1 MRTLESTLYD
11 ILIAGDLME
20 TNAETSVAFDPL
32 NKWENM
38 YRRNSSWDQKWQ
50 AEVEMNQVE
59 APKLSIFNKSQ
70 KPPGKINNYCGPN
83 FANVTTANGPEKQR
97 YAPNPIDQE
106 VIIRQNDLTQNRH
119 NIPHFGASLLDYGA
133 PRNRSEMK

>member
-1 MRTLESTLYD
+1 MGIDRVVVSKQSDVSKKMRTLESTLYD

-70 KPPGKINNYCGPN
+70 KPPGKCL
-83 FANVTTANGPEKQR
+83 K
-97 YAPNPIDQE
+97 
-106 VIIRQNDLTQNRH
+106 IIAL
-119 NIPHFGASLLDYGA
+119 AW
-133 PRNRSEMK
+133 

>member
-20 TNAETSVAFDPL
+20 TNAAETSVAFDPL

-70 KPPGKINNYCGPN
+70 KQPGKY
-83 FANVTTANGPEKQR
+83 
-97 YAPNPIDQE
+97 
-106 VIIRQNDLTQNRH
+106 LQNRYLH
-119 NIPHFGASLLDYGA
+119 Y
-133 PRNRSEMK
+133 